1 MTLKMPVMMPLHQR
15 NKLHFKIYICKK
27 ITHIFLCIYKYTHMH
42 VYSRKI
48 CYVYTFKICIYNI
61 NCIII
66 DIYMEIIA
74 KYIVY
79 VCVFIY
85 T

>member
-15 NKLHFKIYICKK
+15 NKLHFKIYVKK
-27 ITHIFLCIYKYTHMH
+27 SHTYFLCIYKYTHMH

-61 NCIII
+61 NCII

-74 KYIVY
+74 IYIVY